1 MEKLL
6 QVSNLRVSFAARET
20 ETEAVRGVSFELR
33 KGETLGIVGE
43 SGSGKSVTARAI
55 MRLLPEASSRVKS
68 GEILFLGQNL
78 AQKTRKEMEQIRG
91 KEIGMIF
98 QDPMTSLNP
107 TLRIGEQIAET
118 LRKHRKM
125 SKREARTEAVEML
138 KLVGIRDPET
148 RFNQYPHEF
157 SGGMRQRAMIAIALA
172 CRPSLLIADEPT
184 TALDVTIQ
192 AQILNVMKQMQEKLG
207 TSIILITHDLGV
219 VAGMCDRVVV
229 MKSGEI
235 VEEGT
240 TAELFANPQHPYT
253 KKLLNALPRL
263 DEPKKPKRARADASV
278 GEAGG
283 AGGGLAGEA
292 ADATERRV
300 ESLSRKAGTAADGAD
315 RHVES
320 RLTEQGGGTQSLSED
335 RPLLEVRSL
344 QQHFNLGK
352 GRTLRA
358 VNDISFFIRE
368 GETLGMVGESGS
380 GKSTTGRAILRLH
393 EPTSGDVLYRGM
405 AVNRLSPKEMKLM
418 RREMQMI
425 FQDPYASLNPR
436 LKILDIIG
444 EAMDVHGLSQNPV
457 QRRARVEE
465 LLEMVGLDPAFAL
478 RYPHEFSGGQRQR
491 IGIARA
497 LAVEPKFIVC
507 DEPLSALDV
516 SIQSQIVTLLEDL
529 QQKLGLTYL
538 FIAHDLSMVKHI
550 SDRVA
555 VMYAGKIVE
564 LAESEELYRNP
575 QHPYTKSLLA
585 AIPVPD
591 PAIEAKKKR
600 VLMEEDVREDKY
612 GLEGSEL
619 VEVSPGHWVAMP
631 AGTAELAGD

>member
-6 QVSNLRVSFAARET
+6 QVSNLRVSFVARET
-20 ETEAVRGVSFELR
+20 ETEAVRGVSFELN

-68 GEILFLGQNL
+68 GEVMFLGQNL
-78 AQKTRKEMEQIRG
+78 AQKSRKEMEAIRG
-91 KEIGMIF
+91 RDIGMIF

-118 LRKHRKM
+118 LRKHRKI
-125 SKREARTEAVEML
+125 SKREAKTEAVEML

-207 TSIILITHDLGV
+207 TAIVLITHDLGV

-235 VEEGT
+235 VEEGR
-240 TAELFANPQHPYT
+240 TADIFANPQHPYT

-263 DEPKKPKRARADASV
+263 DEPKKRKPGRIV
-278 GEAGG
+278 GTT
-283 AGGGLAGEA
+283 
-292 ADATERRV
+292 DTSTIVSTEDTP
-300 ESLSRKAGTAADGAD
+300 AP
-315 RHVES
+315 
-320 RLTEQGGGTQSLSED
+320 

-352 GRTLRA
+352 GRTLKA

-405 AVNRLSPKEMKLM
+405 AVNRLSAKEMKLM

-436 LKILDIIG
+436 LKVLDIIG
-444 EAMDVHGLSQNPV
+444 EAMDVHGLTKDAN

-564 LAESEELYRNP
+564 LAESEELYNNP
-575 QHPYTKSLLA
+575 QHPYTQSLLA

-591 PAIEAKKKR
+591 PTIEAKKKR
-600 VLMEEDVREDKY
+600 TLLEEDHGEDKY

-619 VEVSPGHWVAMP
+619 VEVSPGHWVAVQ
-631 AGTAELAGD
+631 AKELAGD